1 MPKLHFIVERQ
12 SQENPGQALT
22 PLSTRHDG
30 VVPAPNGADVLSY
43 QWGYRGG
50 VVARYALPR
59 ILPIESDPL
68 APKEREMTTS
78 EYPAEIQFQIDVP
91 LVPSPTRPVLTET
104 SFSPDSTLYR
114 GILDEMEDGV
124 YLVDRTER
132 ILWWNRGA
140 EAITGFSRAEVVGR
154 TCADNLLCHVDSSGR
169 FLCTSG
175 CPLRR
180 AFLTGVPIET
190 SAFLHHKEGHRVP
203 VNIKT
208 KPLRDRNGHVF
219 GAFEVF
225 RRASEEESQVRLIKE
240 LTQLALIDELTR
252 LPNRRL
258 FDAHLERRLAEL
270 DRFGWKFGVLMIDI
284 DHFKLVN
291 DNFGHQAGDDILR
304 LVSRTL
310 SANCRS
316 LDTVARLG
324 GDEFAAI
331 IANVEGDTLHTVA
344 ENLRSQIEASG
355 LRNSPCARHR
365 TTVSIGCA
373 VARTS
378 ETATELV
385 KRADDQL
392 YSAKQ
397 GGRNRVSI

>member
-1 MPKLHFIVERQ
+1 MPWGMRHDCGVLPVVSSVGVLFPKWEGVCLRMTTNE
-12 SQENPGQALT
+12 SLT
-22 PLSTRHDG
+22 PLPVIPTPIVIDG
-30 VVPAPNGADVLSY
+30 PLV
-43 QWGYRGG
+43 
-50 VVARYALPR
+50 
-59 ILPIESDPL
+59 SDPMRQVWQDL
-68 APKEREMTTS
+68 S
-78 EYPAEIQFQIDVP
+78 LEID
-91 LVPSPTRPVLTET
+91 PTI
-104 SFSPDSTLYR
+104 YR

-140 EAITGFSRAEVVGR
+140 EGITGFSREEVVGR

-169 FLCTSG
+169 FMCANG

-180 AFLTGVPIET
+180 AFLTGIPIET
-190 SAFLHHKEGHRVP
+190 NAFLHHKEGHRVP

-225 RRASEEESQVRLIKE
+225 RRAPEEESQARLIKE
-240 LTQLALIDELTR
+240 LFQLSLIDELTR

-270 DRFGWKFGVLMIDI
+270 ARFGWKFGVLMIDI

-291 DNFGHQAGDDILR
+291 DNFGHQLGNDILQ

-316 LDTVARLG
+316 LDTVARWG
-324 GDEFAAI
+324 GDAFAAI
-331 IANVEGDTLHTVA
+331 IANVDADVLRTVA
-344 ENLRSQIEASG
+344 EKLRSLIETSG
-355 LRNSPCARHR
+355 LRNSACERHR

-373 VARTS
+373 VARS
-378 ETATELV
+378 NETVNELL
-385 KRADDQL
+385 KRVNDQL
-392 YSAKQ
+392 ISAKQ
-397 GGRNRVSI
+397 KGRNQVSLEGW